1 MWKKLLQARIWRRI
15 YLERLGEPLLYNF
28 ASLIVLIF
36 GSFSKKIDYDLVP
49 RQPYAF
55 GLKAAFTEAKSI
67 DVKKVVIIEFGVASG
82 AGLFNLAIIAKKL
95 SVEFDIDYEII
106 GFDTGKGMPKPI
118 DYRDHPEKYGYGDFP
133 PIGLS
138 SENLPEK
145 TRLIIGDIASCLPEY
160 ETQFDAGSRIGFVS
174 IDVDYYSSTKD
185 CLHLFAGPQ
194 FMYLPK
200 VVLYL
205 DDVNNIDHNQYCGE
219 LLAISEFNDKD
230 MPRKICKMTQL
241 RNWRIFKN
249 ALWLD
254 QMYFLHILDS
264 DNRLPEFQA
273 EREIVKLYNPYKS
286 HVSDMLEDN
295 NHKIR

>member
-15 YLERLGEPLLYNF
+15 YLERLGEPLLYNL

-36 GSFSKKIDYDLVP
+36 GTFSKKIDYDLVP

-55 GLKAAFTEAKSI
+55 GLKTAFAEAKSI
-67 DVKKVVIIEFGVASG
+67 GVKKVVIIEFGVASG
-82 AGLFNLAIIAKKL
+82 AGLFNLALIAKKL
-95 SVEFDIDYEII
+95 SIELDIDYEII
-106 GFDTGKGMPKPI
+106 GFDSGKGMPKPL

-133 PIGLS
+133 PLGLCP
-138 SENLPEK
+138 EGLPEK
-145 TRLIIGDIASCLPEY
+145 TRLIIGDIASSVPLY
-160 ETQFDAGSRIGFVS
+160 EKELDLHSRIAFVS

-185 CLHLFAGPQ
+185 CLSIFTGPESI
-194 FMYLPK
+194 YLPR
-200 VVLYL
+200 VVIYL

-219 LLAISEFNDKD
+219 LLAVSEFNSKD
-230 MPRKICKMTQL
+230 SSRKICKMTQL

-264 DNRLPEFQA
+264 DYRRPEFQSR
-273 EREIVKLYNPYKS
+273 REIVKLFNPYDS
-286 HVSDMLEDN
+286 NISDMLEDN
-295 NHKIR
+295 KHLN